1 MSHTK
6 GTKRKKSDLEK
17 TKIKYKQL
25 YDSWKKVFCPALN
38 ADVDFTHAGWN
49 HLCVLKW
56 RTGVEQEKRL
66 KLLPLTKKLIS
77 ITTTIQATRF
87 QDGFITHEFNAIMD
101 GTKVTAVVSKTK
113 TGYIYWTTFG
123 A

>member
-1 MSHTK
+1 MRRTK
-6 GTKRKKSDLEK
+6 GKKHKQSNLEK
-17 TKIKYKQL
+17 IKNKYFQK
-25 YDSWKKVFCPALN
+25 YMSWHEVYCPALEAN
-38 ADVDFTHAGWN
+38 VAFTRAGWD

-66 KLLPLTKKLIS
+66 KLLPLTRKLIS

-87 QDGFITHEFNAIMD
+87 QDGFVTYEFNAILG

-113 TGYIYWTTFG
+113 KGYIYWTTFED
-123 A
+123 